1 MAENKRFTTY
11 TTITRV
17 VKDSEGKNK
26 AMPFI
31 IIEGNLTRDIELKSG
46 KKANYVFTS
55 IGTNVRAEEVYE
67 RAIGKYEKDK
77 NYNDNV
83 FFNLKFFGKTAERL
97 AKIGTKGLHLVVWG
111 NAEVDSYKANGVEKK
126 SVSITVDNF
135 IPIFKNSEKTEAKT
149 DAPVAADGGYSAD
162 FEEPDDDEDI
172 PF

>member
-67 RAIGKYEKDK
+67 RAIGKHEKDK

-83 FFNLKFFGKTAERL
+83 FFNLKFFETAERL
-97 AKIGTKGLHLVVWG
+97 AKDRNRLHLVVWEMRKWIHTKLMESKG
-111 NAEVDSYKANGVEKK
+111 KA
-126 SVSITVDNF
+126 
-135 IPIFKNSEKTEAKT
+135 
-149 DAPVAADGGYSAD
+149 YHYC
-162 FEEPDDDEDI
+162 
-172 PF
+172 

>member
-11 TTITRV
+11 TAITRV

-67 RAIGKYEKDK
+67 RAIGKHEKDK

>member
-67 RAIGKYEKDK
+67 RAIGKHEKDK

-97 AKIGTKGLHLVVWG
+97 ATVSYTHLDV
-111 NAEVDSYKANGVEKK
+111 YKRQV
-126 SVSITVDNF
+126 
-135 IPIFKNSEKTEAKT
+135 
-149 DAPVAADGGYSAD
+149 
-162 FEEPDDDEDI
+162 
-172 PF
+172 